1 MIPHTK
7 VELVPVGAYYR
18 KADFHSVYVSTNCLK
33 EWSMAGPLETGE
45 LLSVGD
51 TGEEMAQDMGQRT
64 CSVKRRE

>member
-1 MIPHTK
+1 
-7 VELVPVGAYYR
+7 
-18 KADFHSVYVSTNCLK
+18 
-33 EWSMAGPLETGE
+33 MAGPLETGE